1 MQKVK
6 DRQDILEEQG
16 EKPTVLIMETYK
28 VLVMRTVWYWCKDYM
43 ENNKYAVRST
53 DRYLFYCKGVW

>member
-28 VLVMRTVWYWCKDYM
+28 VLVMKTV
-43 ENNKYAVRST
+43 
-53 DRYLFYCKGVW
+53 